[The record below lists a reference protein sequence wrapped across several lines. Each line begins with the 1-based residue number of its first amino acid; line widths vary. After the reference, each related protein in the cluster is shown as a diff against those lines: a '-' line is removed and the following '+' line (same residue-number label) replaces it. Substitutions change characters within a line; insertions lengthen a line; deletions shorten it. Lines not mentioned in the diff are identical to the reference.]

1 MRESLK
7 IVVLAS
13 VLLERTNLMAKNQV
27 SPCAVILTALPVEFQ
42 AVHAHLFKV
51 QEKTVDVGTLYWLG
65 TFPCQGC
72 NWKVSVA
79 EIGTNN
85 SVAALE
91 TERAI
96 SAFDP
101 DVILFVGVAGGLKN
115 VEKGDVVAADE
126 IYNYESGKDGVEFL
140 PRTKAAHA
148 TNRMVYRAKAVSNT
162 ESWIKRIKGT
172 TSPKQPNAFVK
183 AIAAGEKVVNSFS
196 SPTYKRLESLYSGVL
211 ALEMEGYGFLRAV
224 YGHSQVDAL
233 VIRGISDLIEDKTNT
248 NDNSFQDIASRHAS
262 AFAFEVLAQLG
273 SDEVFL
279 SQVREKSVKH
289 DVKATQRPASK
300 YSINKNSG
308 QMVVGDKARMI
319 NH

>member
-1 MRESLK
+1 
-7 IVVLAS
+7 
-13 VLLERTNLMAKNQV
+13 MAQNQV

-42 AVHAHLFKV
+42 AVHAHLFRV

-72 NWKVSVA
+72 NWKVSIV

-96 SAFDP
+96 NTFNP
-101 DVILFVGVAGGLKN
+101 DVILFVGVAGGLKD

-126 IYNYESGKDGVEFL
+126 IYNYESGKDGIEFL

-148 TNRMVYRAKAVSNT
+148 TNRMIYRAKAVSDT
-162 ESWIKRIKGT
+162 KSWIKRIKGV

-224 YGHSQVDAL
+224 YGHSQIDAL
-233 VIRGISDLIEDKTNT
+233 VIRGISDLIEDKTNA

-279 SQVREKSVKH
+279 SQVRERGVKH
-289 DVKATQRPASK
+289 NAKSIHRPASK
-300 YSINKNSG
+300 YSIKNSG
-308 QMVVGDKARMI
+308 QMVIGHKARMI